1 MSEKDL
7 EAIVTEILANSEPS
21 ADGGQYVKIGRRM
34 PDNIRRQPPIA
45 ARPRKRRPLRNPL
58 YTSLR
63 VMIVGLVILLVPLL
77 FS

>member
-7 EAIVTEILANSEPS
+7 EAIVTEILESSHPYAASRQYGKV
-21 ADGGQYVKIGRRM
+21 GGRM
-34 PDNIRRQPPIA
+34 PGIRRQPPIA
-45 ARPRKRRPLRNPL
+45 SPRKRRPPRNPI
-58 YTSLR
+58 YASLR